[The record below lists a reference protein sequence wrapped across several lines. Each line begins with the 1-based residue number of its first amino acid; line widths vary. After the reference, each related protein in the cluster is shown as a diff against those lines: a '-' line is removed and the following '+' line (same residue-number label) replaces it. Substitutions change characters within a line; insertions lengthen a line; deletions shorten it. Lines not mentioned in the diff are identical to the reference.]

1 MIQRINH
8 LNLEQEINDESRGG
22 YNDDDDNNNDDNNN
36 NIKSTTTIIRSSL
49 CDYSDALVLVKG
61 TITAPNMTA
70 AGAAVNKANKKVVF
84 KNFVPFTSSI
94 TEISNT
100 QIDYAEDTDIVMPM
114 YNLIEYS
121 FAYSNTSGSLW
132 QY

>member
-61 TITAPNMTA
+61 IITAPS
-70 AGAAVNKANKKVVF
+70 AVNKTNKK
-84 KNFVPFTSSI
+84 SSI
-94 TEISNT
+94 
-100 QIDYAEDTDIVMPM
+100 
-114 YNLIEYS
+114 
-121 FAYSNTSGSLW
+121 
-132 QY
+132 